1 MHAWLNVVLYSATTL
16 FYFLSLITGQ
26 PGEFHIMISPD
37 ESSAVDMYLLMDL
50 TLTMQEDLGSI
61 RQFAGDLGK

>member
-1 MHAWLNVVLYSATTL
+1 MQCNYGYFVQ
-16 FYFLSLITGQ
+16 FLSLIIGQ
-26 PGEFHIMISPD
+26 PSEFNIEISPA

-50 TLTMQEDLGSI
+50 TLTMQEDLRSI